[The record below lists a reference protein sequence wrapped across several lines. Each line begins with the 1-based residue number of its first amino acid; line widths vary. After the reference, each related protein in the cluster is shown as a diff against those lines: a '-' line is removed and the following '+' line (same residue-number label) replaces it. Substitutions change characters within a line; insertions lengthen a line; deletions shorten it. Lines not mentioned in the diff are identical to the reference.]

1 MKRCALAASTRRNS
15 NAMGRGTRVA
25 QVRGMPP
32 SHLSIMFSS
41 VAAIAALTFTNEAS
55 ASHLDA
61 CGGIWLDAEAA
72 GRCEVVPKESCETKC
87 EPASTERVCA
97 TRLYQQCAPSC
108 EVTAEVECQS
118 SCVETCD
125 TECSASASVDC
136 SSLCIAECSG
146 GISDSCGDTTGQ
158 CGEQGGACCA
168 ASCDAHCEAEASAEC
183 TTVCDTACTGSCEAR
198 AEMDCQIECQTAEF
212 QSCTDVVVQE
222 CNEECETTGAAIFC
236 DGHFLATGGDL
247 EACAAELKAEFEVE
261 IDVSVDVDVDITA
274 GDDDGGGDQDDDD
287 DIDDVVGC
295 SVAGPGAGTMGLLVL
310 MVLGARVGRRRNA
323 A

>member
-1 MKRCALAASTRRNS
+1 MT
-15 NAMGRGTRVA
+15 
-25 QVRGMPP
+25 P
-32 SHLSIMFSS
+32 SYLPIILSS
-41 VAAIAALTFTNEAS
+41 VAALAALTYSGDAR

-72 GRCEVVPKESCETKC
+72 GRCEVVPKESCETRC
-87 EPASTERVCA
+87 DAPSTERVCA
-97 TRLYQQCAPSC
+97 TRLYEECAPSC
-108 EVTAEVECQS
+108 QLTAEVECS
-118 SCVETCD
+118 TSCVESCD
-125 TECSASASVDC
+125 TMCSASASVDC
-136 SSLCIAECSG
+136 SALCVADCGG

-168 ASCDAHCEAEASAEC
+168 ASCDVHCEAQASTEC

-198 AEMDCQIECQTAEF
+198 ANMECQIECQSTEF
-212 QSCTDVVVQE
+212 EACGTYVVQE

-247 EACAAELKAEFEVE
+247 EACAAQLEAEFSVSLDVDVE
-261 IDVSVDVDVDITA
+261 VDVDIS
-274 GDDDGGGDQDDDD
+274 GGNDDDDGDDDD

-310 MVLGARVGRRRNA
+310 MVLGTRVGRRRRA